1 MRKVVV
7 TLTFVT
13 LSTMVGLG
21 QTEKRSTDEEE
32 IQRLNAQ
39 EVQALLQNDAK
50 ILGALWSDDFVVT
63 NPLNQFVNKP
73 HVINLVTSGTLAF
86 SSYDRKTE
94 YVRFYGDIA
103 ILAGSE
109 TVVWAGK
116 MPLAG
121 KTSHLRFTAVWR
133 KQSGAWQE
141 VARHANIIP
150 PQQPGQPSTPPAP
163 VVPHTD
169 NQNP

>member
-1 MRKVVV
+1 MRKVVI

-13 LSTMVGLG
+13 VSAVIGLA

-32 IQRLNAQ
+32 IQRVNAR
-39 EVQALLQNDAK
+39 EVQALLQSDAK
-50 ILGALWSDDFVVT
+50 TLGTLWSDDFVVT
-63 NPLNQFVNKP
+63 NPLNQFITKP
-73 HVINLVTSGTLAF
+73 RVINLVSSGTLAF
-86 SSYDRKTE
+86 SSFDRKTE

-121 KTSHLRFTAVWR
+121 ETSHVRFTAVWQ
-133 KQSGAWQE
+133 KQNGTWQE

-150 PQQPGQPSTPPAP
+150 PQQPGLPGTPTAP
-163 VVPHTD
+163 IVPHTD
-169 NQNP
+169 RQNP